1 MMIHTFL
8 VIHFIVIHST
18 AFIVYLF
25 VHLSFS
31 FFSSLNTTSSS
42 TSLSFTMTSKLK
54 PNDST
59 ATINEF
65 LAQVRISNF
74 HIHLKLVEFNDAKD
88 RQRKITFLHNK
99 LIAKGLPKD
108 AAQSQSEELVDADVL
123 LVGIELLT
131 QKGLGLMLAGQE
143 QKDFG
148 LGLSL
153 EEATTHVML
162 VFLKE
167 RKVSNLSSLYYSNAN
182 NLYSSTS
189 MIQTLKQ
196 PILVNS
202 QKKRKKKW
210 QLKRETR
217 RIGALD
223 LVRSLVVLD
232 FAICTKESK
241 ANSQ

>member
-1 MMIHTFL
+1 M
-8 VIHFIVIHST
+8 
-18 AFIVYLF
+18 
-25 VHLSFS
+25 
-31 FFSSLNTTSSS
+31 
-42 TSLSFTMTSKLK
+42 
-54 PNDST
+54 
-59 ATINEF
+59 
-65 LAQVRISNF
+65 
-74 HIHLKLVEFNDAKD
+74 
-88 RQRKITFLHNK
+88 
-99 LIAKGLPKD
+99 
-108 AAQSQSEELVDADVL
+108 
-123 LVGIELLT
+123 
-131 QKGLGLMLAGQE
+131 MLAGLE
-143 QKDFG
+143 QKDFKQE
-148 LGLSL
+148 LSS

-196 PILVNS
+196 PILANS

-210 QLKRETR
+210 QPKREIR

-241 ANSQ
+241 ANSQWKRYGWEVVAI